1 MKKCF
6 ICVIMSLALASNIFS
21 KEQRPSPIEPSESF
35 YPNLEFQNCDNECLF
50 SLLETGLY
58 FNFLSRFS
66 SDNTNELLVNIYA
79 KLLNSIIDFEKRIQ
93 KNASVKLA
101 IIIPEQTIKS
111 YSNTIINSSIA
122 YLLRQRAQIKV
133 KVFLI
138 GTEDESKI
146 TKAFKQAQNEKFN
159 YIIAGFTEKGV
170 KNLLKENLD
179 SNIKVFIPTVHKRY
193 INTQNENV
201 YFGSIDY
208 QKQLQKLL
216 EFSNGK
222 NIIFSEGTPLA
233 SRLDGIVLNAG
244 DGNEKIYT
252 INSSKFDFKSILNQ
266 NKSFQNSSIILNT
279 SLIKTAL
286 ISSQIRTYDI
296 KPFVLLSTQINYNP
310 ILLSLTQINDR
321 KKLLLANSISNED
334 QTLGYL
340 NEVFSQNIN
349 YNWIAYAT
357 SVGLDYFYTQYLDK
371 DSQRIFN
378 ESLNNNQFDYKVKII
393 RSQGLG
399 FVPLQDQ

>member
-1 MKKCF
+1 MRKSLVCLM
-6 ICVIMSLALASNIFS
+6 MSFVLTLSAFA
-21 KEQRPSPIEPSESF
+21 KEQKPSPIEPSESF
-35 YPNLEFQNCDNECLF
+35 YPNLEFQNCDNDCLF
-50 SLLETGLY
+50 TLLETGLY
-58 FNFLSRFS
+58 FNFLSRFNN
-66 SDNTNELLVNIYA
+66 DNANELLVNIYT

-138 GTEDESKI
+138 GTEDENKI
-146 TKAFKQAQNEKFN
+146 TKAFKQAQDEKFN
-159 YIIAGFTEKGV
+159 YIIAGFTDKGV
-170 KNLLKENLD
+170 KNLLKESLD
-179 SNIKVFIPTVHKRY
+179 SNVKVFIPTAHKR
-193 INTQNENV
+193 NFDTQNENV

-208 QKQLQKLL
+208 QKQIQKLL
-216 EFSNGK
+216 EYSNGK
-222 NIIFSEGTPLA
+222 NIIFSDGTPLA
-233 SRLDGIVLNAG
+233 NRLDENVLNAG
-244 DGNEKIYT
+244 NGSEKIYT
-252 INSSKFDFKSILNQ
+252 INSSKFDFRSILNQ
-266 NKSFQNSSIILNT
+266 NRSFQDSSIILNT

-296 KPFVLLSTQINYNP
+296 EPFVLLSTQINYNP

-334 QTLGYL
+334 QTLSYL
-340 NEVFSQNIN
+340 NELFSQNIN

-357 SVGLDYFYTQYLDK
+357 SVGLDYFYTQFLDK
-371 DSQRIFN
+371 DSQRIFD
-378 ESLNNNQFDYKVKII
+378 ESLNDNQFDYKVKII

-399 FVPLQDQ
+399 FTPLQNQ

>member
-1 MKKCF
+1 MRKSLVCLL
-6 ICVIMSLALASNIFS
+6 MSFVLTLSVFA
-21 KEQRPSPIEPSESF
+21 KEQKPSPIEPSESF
-35 YPNLEFQNCDNECLF
+35 YPNLEFQNCDNDCLF
-50 SLLETGLY
+50 TLLETGLY
-58 FNFLSRFS
+58 FNFLSRFNN
-66 SDNTNELLVNIYA
+66 DNANELLVNIYT

-93 KNASVKLA
+93 KNASIKLA
-101 IIIPEQTIKS
+101 IILPEQTIKS

-138 GTEDESKI
+138 GTEDEGKI
-146 TKAFKQAQNEKFN
+146 AKALKQAQDEKFN
-159 YIIAGFTEKGV
+159 YIIAGFTDKGV

-179 SNIKVFIPTVHKRY
+179 LNVKVFIPTAHKR
-193 INTQNENV
+193 NFDTQNENV

-208 QKQLQKLL
+208 QKQIQKLL
-216 EFSNGK
+216 EYSNGK
-222 NIIFSEGTPLA
+222 NIIFSDGTPLA
-233 SRLDGIVLNAG
+233 NRLDENVLNAG
-244 DGNEKIYT
+244 NGSEKIYT
-252 INSSKFDFKSILNQ
+252 INSSKFDFRSILNQ
-266 NKSFQNSSIILNT
+266 NRSFQDSSIILNT

-296 KPFVLLSTQINYNP
+296 ESFVLLSTQINYNP

-334 QTLGYL
+334 QTLSYL
-340 NEVFSQNIN
+340 NELFSQNIN

-357 SVGLDYFYTQYLDK
+357 SVGLDYFYTQFLDK
-371 DSQRIFN
+371 DSQRIFD

-399 FVPLQDQ
+399 FTPLQDQ

>member
-1 MKKCF
+1 MRKSLVCL
-6 ICVIMSLALASNIFS
+6 VMSFVLTLSAFA
-21 KEQRPSPIEPSESF
+21 KEQKPSPIEPSESF
-35 YPNLEFQNCDNECLF
+35 YPNLEFQNCDNDCLF
-50 SLLETGLY
+50 TLLETGLY
-58 FNFLSRFS
+58 FNFLSRFNN
-66 SDNTNELLVNIYA
+66 DNANELLVNIYT

-146 TKAFKQAQNEKFN
+146 AKALKQAQEEKFN
-159 YIIAGFTEKGV
+159 YIIAGFTDKGV

-179 SNIKVFIPTVHKRY
+179 FNVKVFIPTAHKR
-193 INTQNENV
+193 NFDTQNENV

-208 QKQLQKLL
+208 QKQIQKLL
-216 EFSNGK
+216 EYSNGK
-222 NIIFSEGTPLA
+222 NIIFSDGTPLA
-233 SRLDGIVLNAG
+233 NRLDENVLNT
-244 DGNEKIYT
+244 GNGSEKIYT
-252 INSSKFDFKSILNQ
+252 INSSKFDFRSILNQ
-266 NKSFQNSSIILNT
+266 NRSFQDSSIILNT

-286 ISSQIRTYDI
+286 ISSQIRTYGI
-296 KPFVLLSTQINYNP
+296 EPFVLLSTQINYNP

-334 QTLGYL
+334 QTLSYL
-340 NEVFSQNIN
+340 NELFSQNIN

-357 SVGLDYFYTQYLDK
+357 SVGLDYFYTQFLDK
-371 DSQRIFN
+371 DSQRIFD
-378 ESLNNNQFDYKVKII
+378 ESLNDNQFDYKVKVI

-399 FVPLQDQ
+399 FTPLQNQ

>member
-1 MKKCF
+1 MKKSLVCLMMCF
-6 ICVIMSLALASNIFS
+6 ILISNIFA
-21 KEQRPSPIEPSESF
+21 KEQKPSPIEPSESF

-50 SLLETGLY
+50 TLLETGLY
-58 FNFLSRFS
+58 FNFLSRFNN
-66 SDNTNELLVNIYA
+66 DNANELLVNIYT

-93 KNASVKLA
+93 KNASIKLA
-101 IIIPEQTIKS
+101 IIIPEQIIKS

-146 TKAFKQAQNEKFN
+146 EKAFKQVKDEKFN
-159 YIIAGFTEKGV
+159 YVIAGFTEKGV
-170 KNLLKENLD
+170 KNLLKEEID
-179 SNIKVFIPTVHKRY
+179 SNVKIFIPTAHKRY
-193 INTQNENV
+193 FDTQKENI

-208 QKQLQKLL
+208 QKQIQKLL

-222 NIIFSEGTPLA
+222 NIIFSEGTSLA
-233 SRLDGIVLNAG
+233 SRLDENVLNV
-244 DGNEKIYT
+244 GNGGEKIYT
-252 INSSKFDFKSILNQ
+252 INTSKFDFRSILNQ
-266 NKSFQNSSIILNT
+266 NKSFQDASIVLNT

-286 ISSQIRTYDI
+286 ISSQLRTYDI
-296 KPFVLLSTQINYNP
+296 KPYVLLSTQINYNP

-334 QTLGYL
+334 QTLSYL
-340 NEVFSQNIN
+340 NELFSQNIN
-349 YNWIAYAT
+349 YNWIAYTT
-357 SVGLDYFYTQYLDK
+357 SVGIDYFYTQYLDK
-371 DSQRIFN
+371 DSQRIFD
-378 ESLNNNQFDYKVKII
+378 EELNNNQFDYKVKII

-399 FVPLQDQ
+399 FAPLQDQ